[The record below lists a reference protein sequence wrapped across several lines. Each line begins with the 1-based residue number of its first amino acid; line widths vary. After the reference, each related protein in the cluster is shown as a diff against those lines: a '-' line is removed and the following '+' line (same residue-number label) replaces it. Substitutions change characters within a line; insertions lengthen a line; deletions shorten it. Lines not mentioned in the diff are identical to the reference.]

1 LWFKTR
7 KYKETPKIKI
17 DSFVTFLS
25 SFFQSEK
32 ELLWDSIKADLE
44 EKIHKLEE
52 DKNNVDFSTGLW
64 EQTAR

>member
-1 LWFKTR
+1 VCQLEKR
-7 KYKETPKIKI
+7 ELA
-17 DSFVTFLS
+17 FL
-25 SFFQSEK
+25 FQSEK

-64 EQTAR
+64 EQTSRYPTPFGTQSVQIL

>member
-1 LWFKTR
+1 
-7 KYKETPKIKI
+7 
-17 DSFVTFLS
+17 V
-25 SFFQSEK
+25 FFQSEK

>member
-1 LWFKTR
+1 MKKSRLW
-7 KYKETPKIKI
+7 ELINLN
-17 DSFVTFLS
+17 DFL
-25 SFFQSEK
+25 FFQSEK

-64 EQTAR
+64 EQTSRLVLG